1 MLFFV
6 KDKFVCGMAG
16 VRLLSGLIE
25 LSAALL
31 MLKLNRVDQA
41 MKINAVL
48 AFIGPII
55 LLTVMTIGLAGLA
68 GKVSF
73 EKMVIIA
80 IGVIFIFIGVNK

>member
-16 VRLLSGLIE
+16 VRLVSGLIE

-48 AFIGPII
+48 AFVGPII
-55 LLTVMTIGLAGLA
+55 LLTVTTIGLAGLA
-68 GKVSF
+68 GKVSP